1 MYMLNFCIFVLPVL
15 ILSAVIIYLLF
26 ENTKLRKDEENCE
39 GNNLIF
45 NANKK
50 LYSLTLDDITVKE
63 KFEKLNEVLLE
74 TFKSK
79 FSSVVLYDGNSY
91 ELKATNIE
99 ESLANAICD
108 IASESSF
115 SQNVLSN
122 TSKYIIAEQSKDLS
136 YKTAIERKI
145 KSAIFSP
152 IYYNNV
158 YLGFWIVEDT
168 KEHAFDLIEESDLKF
183 IKNSINIF
191 IENIKAQITLETA
204 QNTDKQTGFYNNM
217 YLYTNS
223 RNLLN
228 GFDESSACVI
238 CLKNIPEINEKY
250 GRNMG
255 NTMILR
261 AANAIREIVSK
272 TSIIIRYTGIRLVI
286 ITPGSNAQ
294 VTHEIMERVLYK
306 IKNEIEYIENDKVNV
321 DTQILIRTLKRQN
334 NIEKEL
340 QSMMSYLDYMNAVNT
355 IKII

>member
-191 IENIKAQITLETA
+191 IENTKAQITLETA
-204 QNTDKQTGFYNNM
+204 QNTDKQTGFYNNT
-217 YLYTNS
+217 YLYSNS
-223 RNLLN
+223 RALITAN
-228 GFDESSACVI
+228 ETSSLSLI
-238 CLKNIPEINEKY
+238 CLKNIPDINEKY
-250 GRNMG
+250 GRNLG
-255 NTMILR
+255 NTLILKV
-261 AANAIREIVSK
+261 ANAIRETVSK
-272 TSIIIRYTGIRLVI
+272 ESLLIRYSGIRLLI
-286 ITPGSNAQ
+286 LTPGSNAQ
-294 VTHEIMERVLYK
+294 IAQPIMEKVLTR
-306 IKNEIEYIENDKVNV
+306 IRSELEYVDDEKVV
-321 DTQILIRTLKRQN
+321 LDAQILVHTIKRQS
-334 NIEKEL
+334 NIEKEI
-340 QSMMSYLDYMNAVNT
+340 QDMVSYIDEMKQVNT